1 MSETKE
7 STKMMERILEELV
20 FMRSKLP
27 NGELKII
34 QTSIDDLK
42 HSQDSI
48 KSDVSELKKKL
59 LDPESGVVV
68 RLNQNT
74 QYIQDK
80 KEMEDYYDEIIDQ
93 HRDLLSWKNNM
104 TKAMWIVFT
113 AIVGIL
119 TKMMFFTQASE
130 METNP
135 RIENPF
141 YPNKRDFLW
150 NNSSDPD
157 YKENTKKE

>member
-1 MSETKE
+1 
-7 STKMMERILEELV
+7 MMERILEELV

-27 NGELKII
+27 NGELKVI
-34 QTSIDDLK
+34 QSSIDDLK

-119 TKMMFFTQASE
+119 TKMMFFTQA
-130 METNP
+130 
-135 RIENPF
+135 
-141 YPNKRDFLW
+141 
-150 NNSSDPD
+150 
-157 YKENTKKE
+157 

>member
-1 MSETKE
+1 MTETKE
-7 STKMMERILEELV
+7 STKMMDRILEELV

-27 NGELKII
+27 NGELKVI
-34 QTSIDDLK
+34 QSSIDDLK

-93 HRDLLSWKNNM
+93 HKDLLSWKNNM
-104 TKAMWIVFT
+104 TKAMWIFFT

-119 TKMMFFTQASE
+119 TKMMFFTQS
-130 METNP
+130 
-135 RIENPF
+135 
-141 YPNKRDFLW
+141 
-150 NNSSDPD
+150 
-157 YKENTKKE
+157 

>member
-7 STKMMERILEELV
+7 SSKMMERILEELV
-20 FMRSKLP
+20 SMRSKLP
-27 NGELKII
+27 NGELKVL

-59 LDPESGVVV
+59 LDPDSGVVV

-119 TKMMFFTQASE
+119 TKMMFFTQA
-130 METNP
+130 
-135 RIENPF
+135 
-141 YPNKRDFLW
+141 
-150 NNSSDPD
+150 
-157 YKENTKKE
+157 

>member
-59 LDPESGVVV
+59 LDPETGVVV

-93 HRDLLSWKNNM
+93 HKDLLSWKNNM
-104 TKAMWIVFT
+104 TKAMWIFFT

-119 TKMMFFTQASE
+119 TKMMFFTQS
-130 METNP
+130 
-135 RIENPF
+135 
-141 YPNKRDFLW
+141 
-150 NNSSDPD
+150 
-157 YKENTKKE
+157 

>member
-1 MSETKE
+1 MTETKE
-7 STKMMERILEELV
+7 STKMMDRILEELV

-27 NGELKII
+27 NGELKIL
-34 QTSIDDLK
+34 QTSMDDLK

-59 LDPESGVVV
+59 LDPETGVVV

-93 HRDLLSWKNNM
+93 HKDLLSWKNNM
-104 TKAMWIVFT
+104 TKAMWIFFT

-119 TKMMFFTQASE
+119 TKMMFFTQS
-130 METNP
+130 
-135 RIENPF
+135 
-141 YPNKRDFLW
+141 
-150 NNSSDPD
+150 
-157 YKENTKKE
+157 

>member
-1 MSETKE
+1 MTETKE

-27 NGELKII
+27 NGELKIL
-34 QTSIDDLK
+34 QTSMDDLK

-59 LDPESGVVV
+59 LDPETGVVV

-93 HRDLLSWKNNM
+93 HKDLLSWKNNM
-104 TKAMWIVFT
+104 TKAMWIFFT

-119 TKMMFFTQASE
+119 TKMMFFTQS
-130 METNP
+130 
-135 RIENPF
+135 
-141 YPNKRDFLW
+141 
-150 NNSSDPD
+150 
-157 YKENTKKE
+157 

>member
-1 MSETKE
+1 MTETKE
-7 STKMMERILEELV
+7 STKMMERVLEELV

-27 NGELKII
+27 NGELKVI
-34 QTSIDDLK
+34 QSSIDDLK

-93 HRDLLSWKNNM
+93 HKDLLSWKNNM
-104 TKAMWIVFT
+104 TKAMWIFFT

-119 TKMMFFTQASE
+119 TKMMFFTQS
-130 METNP
+130 
-135 RIENPF
+135 
-141 YPNKRDFLW
+141 
-150 NNSSDPD
+150 
-157 YKENTKKE
+157 

>member
-7 STKMMERILEELV
+7 STKMMEKILEELV
-20 FMRSKLP
+20 SMRSKLP
-27 NGELKII
+27 NGELKIL

-48 KSDVSELKKKL
+48 KSDVSELKRKL
-59 LDPESGVVV
+59 LDPDTGVVV

-119 TKMMFFTQASE
+119 TKMLFFTQA
-130 METNP
+130 
-135 RIENPF
+135 
-141 YPNKRDFLW
+141 
-150 NNSSDPD
+150 
-157 YKENTKKE
+157 

>member
-7 STKMMERILEELV
+7 SSKMMERILEELV
-20 FMRSKLP
+20 SMRSKLP
-27 NGELKII
+27 NGELKIL

-42 HSQDSI
+42 NSQDSI

-59 LDPESGVVV
+59 LDPDSGVVV

-80 KEMEDYYDEIIDQ
+80 KELEDYYDEIIDQ
-93 HRDLLSWKNNM
+93 HRDLLSWKNSM

-119 TKMMFFTQASE
+119 TKMMFFTQA
-130 METNP
+130 
-135 RIENPF
+135 
-141 YPNKRDFLW
+141 
-150 NNSSDPD
+150 
-157 YKENTKKE
+157 